1 MLSKEKLIELFK
13 NKKILITQ
21 DAIDYIYDFLVKE
34 ENALNFLNSILEE
47 LSLKKEIVTK
57 EILEKIIKNRTTAK
71 FKNEVK
77 TSSSME
83 RYEEGLFSI
92 TSGYLGL
99 IQDRLIK
106 VRKLIEKIHNKR
118 PAVSL
123 AGLDKYPENYN
134 VSVLGI
140 VFSKEEGKYDSI
152 SIEIEDLF
160 GSAKVIIPSSKLND
174 IAKEIDEDDIILI
187 EGKIKKGKTGSYIL
201 AENIIYPELE
211 FTSKNE
217 EGEDVLIAITSDIRY
232 GNENFL
238 EEKLME
244 FIDFINGKFEEY
256 NEIAKKIKYLII
268 CGDLI
273 EGVSFES
280 KYYGLIDEIEEEY
293 SGIAKILDKIRKD
306 IEIIIIPGER
316 DVIIPSI
323 PLPELNK
330 EIAQELFELK
340 NLKILTDPNFIQLG
354 NRRILLTH
362 GFYFENVVRKYML
375 QTFNGE
381 KAIEYAVK
389 HLFKRRNLVPNLRI
403 NGLLP
408 IGYDPFVIYEKPDLF
423 IFGHYDIPTTFVYK
437 QCLVISNSSWVKY
450 EDESVIVY
458 LVNMK
463 DLKINTIYF

>member
-1 MLSKEKLIELFK
+1 
-13 NKKILITQ
+13 
-21 DAIDYIYDFLVKE
+21 
-34 ENALNFLNSILEE
+34 
-47 LSLKKEIVTK
+47 
-57 EILEKIIKNRTTAK
+57 
-71 FKNEVK
+71 
-77 TSSSME
+77 ME

-340 NLKILTDPNFIQLG
+340 I
-354 NRRILLTH
+354 
-362 GFYFENVVRKYML
+362 
-375 QTFNGE
+375 
-381 KAIEYAVK
+381 
-389 HLFKRRNLVPNLRI
+389 
-403 NGLLP
+403 
-408 IGYDPFVIYEKPDLF
+408 
-423 IFGHYDIPTTFVYK
+423 
-437 QCLVISNSSWVKY
+437 
-450 EDESVIVY
+450 
-458 LVNMK
+458 
-463 DLKINTIYF
+463 